1 MGDTNTDDINVNDTN
16 TDDTDIDDTSI
27 NDTCQTSGYPEYA
40 AHTKKYTTLLE
51 NYINYTQ
58 KSGKIKNGY
67 KKWFFRIIMAIMI
80 ALCSIFIWSVYQAFI
95 TFDKVSAMQSNVLE
109 TVISIVTTVITSFV
123 TMLVSLFELPKVI
136 AKYLFDPEEDKNM
149 TKIIEQIQTYDTS
162 MYSME
167 LEMERSMMRSE
178 STLEQDSVSVSD
190 ESVRI
195 PN

>member
-1 MGDTNTDDINVNDTN
+1 MGDTNTDDTNVNDTN
-16 TDDTDIDDTSI
+16 INDTSI
-27 NDTCQTSGYPEYA
+27 DDTCQTSGYPEYA

-67 KKWFFRIIMAIMI
+67 KKWFFRIIMA
-80 ALCSIFIWSVYQAFI
+80 I